1 MVRVA
6 FTTLACPDWS
16 LPQVI
21 EAAQR
26 YGYDGV
32 ELRLIDGEVI
42 DAGMPWGERERVRRL
57 FASAELPIVCVDSSI
72 RLAAPAD
79 PGATETVVLGFL
91 RLAHEWRAPL
101 VRVFGGAWPPGS
113 SRAQVCTDVARILD
127 RVAIT
132 GEDLGVRIV
141 LETHDSFASAVTVA
155 EVLRRVASPAV
166 GALWDLH
173 HPYRMGESAKQ
184 VVDLL
189 GDRLFHVHV
198 KDARRR
204 NDGWDLVLLG
214 QGEVPVAQSLE
225 ALRHRGYDRWVAV
238 EWEKK
243 WHPEIPDPA
252 VALPQHIALLRSWLA
267 SRDHA

>member
-1 MVRVA
+1 MIRVA
-6 FTTLACPDWS
+6 FTTLACPNWS

-21 EAAQR
+21 EAARR
-26 YGYDGV
+26 YGYEGV

-42 DAGMPWGERERVRRL
+42 DTGMPRSERERVRRL
-57 FASAELPIVCVDSSI
+57 FASADLPVVCVDSSI
-72 RLAAPAD
+72 RLAAPVD
-79 PGATETVVLGFL
+79 PEATEAALLGFL
-91 RLAHEWRAPL
+91 ELAHEWHAPL
-101 VRVFGGAWPPGS
+101 VRVFGGPWPPGS
-113 SRAQVCTDVARILD
+113 SRDQVLTDVARILA
-127 RVAIT
+127 RAAPTAQRLGT
-132 GEDLGVRIV
+132 GIA
-141 LETHDSFASAVTVA
+141 LETHDSFASAVTIA

-189 GDRLFHVHV
+189 GDRIFHVHV
-198 KDARRR
+198 KDARRH

-214 QGEVPVAQSLE
+214 QGDVPVAQSLD
-225 ALRHRGYDRWVAV
+225 ALQHRRYDRWVAV

-252 VALPQHIALLRSWLA
+252 VALPQHIAVLRSWLTPQA
-267 SRDHA
+267 QA